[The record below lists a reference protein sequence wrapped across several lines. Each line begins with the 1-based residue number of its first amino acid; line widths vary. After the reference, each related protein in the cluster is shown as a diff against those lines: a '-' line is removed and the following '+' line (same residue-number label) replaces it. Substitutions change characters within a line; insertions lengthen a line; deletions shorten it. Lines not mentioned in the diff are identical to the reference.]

1 MDVMAN
7 YIFIDFIFQLML
19 KFFYTFNERKF
30 YMSIYKKFE
39 DSLVSATEA
48 SLQKLLNEH
57 NDIYIFSL
65 SLSRENPSVVG
76 IANTYNNLKE
86 LAMPGDEDYFYYKY
100 CEEEWDLWEYDSFK
114 DIITEELCSY
124 TGTNNSTFATSG
136 TYTSFFDSHCDEILE
151 SCKNAL
157 IRLKDFKEKNC
168 PSLLFTVYIREYLS
182 ADECIN
188 IFKQI
193 NGKNAAEEYLVHIDD
208 FV

>member
-1 MDVMAN
+1 MTV
-7 YIFIDFIFQLML
+7 
-19 KFFYTFNERKF
+19 
-30 YMSIYKKFE
+30 YKKFE

-48 SLQKLLNEH
+48 ALQKLLKEH

-65 SLSRENPSVVG
+65 NISRETPSVVAV
-76 IANTYNNLKE
+76 ANTYNNLKG
-86 LAMPGDEDYFYYKY
+86 LAEPGDEDYFYYKY
-100 CEEEWDLWEYDSFK
+100 CEEEWDLWEYDSYK
-114 DIITEELCSY
+114 DIIIEELCSC
-124 TGTNNSTFATSG
+124 TGTNNGTITEPG
-136 TYTSFFDSHCDEILE
+136 TYTSFFDSHCDEIIE

-168 PSLLFTVYIREYLS
+168 PGLLFMVYIREYLS

-193 NGKNAAEEYLVHIDD
+193 NGKDAAEEYLEHIDD